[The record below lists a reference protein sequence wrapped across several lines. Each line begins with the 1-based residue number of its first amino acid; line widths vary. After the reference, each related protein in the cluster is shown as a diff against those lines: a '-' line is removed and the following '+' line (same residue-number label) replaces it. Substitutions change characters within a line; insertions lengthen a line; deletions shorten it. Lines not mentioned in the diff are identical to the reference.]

1 MLAFLKTTVQ
11 GMGASYR
18 ANMFICRLKIY
29 SFGANICFFGSNDS
43 YGWEQNFKLLTE
55 HLLFWSIDILLCP
68 IVCSFPRVDWAIQFD
83 SDDCRDEG

>member
-1 MLAFLKTTVQ
+1 MMKGPLIPAHHP
-11 GMGASYR
+11 
-18 ANMFICRLKIY
+18 KIY
-29 SFGANICFFGSNDS
+29 FFGANICFFGSNDS

-55 HLLFWSIDILLCP
+55 HLLFLSIDILLCP